1 MTERLDLIELVRVL
15 GPQFAEGVAERDSGD
30 VFVGKHYDILKQ
42 YRVFSALVPE
52 DLGGG
57 GARHS
62 AMCAFLRE
70 LAHYCPSTALALAM
84 HQHLVAAAVY
94 NHAHG
99 RPGRNLLEQVVSA
112 EVVLVSTGANDW
124 MESNG
129 SMVRADGG
137 FLVSARKPFASGSP
151 KGGMLVTSAPFED
164 PDEGWQV
171 LHFPVPFSA
180 PGVSLA
186 DDWRTLGM
194 RATGSHTVILDKV
207 CVSEDAIVLRRPRG
221 RFHAAWNV
229 VLIMAMPLTMSA
241 YAGVA
246 EAAAVI
252 GHDMAKSR
260 KGDPTVPYLLGE
272 LANHLTTV
280 QLAVDDMVR
289 LAGDLEVE
297 ASLAA
302 ANAILVRK
310 TIAAEH
316 VLSTVEKALEAA
328 GGTGFYRKN
337 GLERLLRDAHGA
349 QFHPLSA
356 KRQHQFTGRV
366 ALGLDPISGLL
377 RRLHARLVMLVRC
390 WRQRTLPASSHG
402 SDLSTVMLA
411 NGARR
416 RAISNRISRISRDTA
431 TSAI

>member
-1 MTERLDLIELVRVL
+1 MTERLDLVELVKVL
-15 GPQFAEGVAERDSGD
+15 GPQFARSAAERDAGD
-30 VFVGKHYDILKQ
+30 IFVAENYDVLKEH
-42 YRVFSALVPE
+42 RVFSALVPE
-52 DLGGG
+52 ELGGG

-99 RPGRNLLEQVVSA
+99 RLGRKLLEQVATA
-112 EVVLVSTGANDW
+112 ETVLVSTGANDW
-124 MESNG
+124 LGSNG
-129 SMVRADGG
+129 LAVRADGG

-180 PGVSLA
+180 SGVSLA

-207 CVSEDAIVLRRPRG
+207 FVSDDAIVLRRPRG
-221 RFHAAWNV
+221 GFHAAWNV
-229 VLIMAMPLTMSA
+229 ILIAAMPLIMSA

-246 EAAAVI
+246 EVAAAI
-252 GHDMAKSR
+252 GQDLAKRR
-260 KGDPTVPYLLGE
+260 KGDPTVPSLLGE
-272 LANHLTTV
+272 LANHLTIV
-280 QLAVDDMVR
+280 QLAVDDMIR
-289 LAGDLEVE
+289 LADDLDVD
-297 ASLAA
+297 ANLGI
-302 ANAILVRK
+302 ANAVLVRK

-328 GGTGFYRKN
+328 GGAGFYRDK

-366 ALGLDPISGLL
+366 ALDLDPI
-377 RRLHARLVMLVRC
+377 
-390 WRQRTLPASSHG
+390 T
-402 SDLSTVMLA
+402 DF
-411 NGARR
+411 
-416 RAISNRISRISRDTA
+416 
-431 TSAI
+431 